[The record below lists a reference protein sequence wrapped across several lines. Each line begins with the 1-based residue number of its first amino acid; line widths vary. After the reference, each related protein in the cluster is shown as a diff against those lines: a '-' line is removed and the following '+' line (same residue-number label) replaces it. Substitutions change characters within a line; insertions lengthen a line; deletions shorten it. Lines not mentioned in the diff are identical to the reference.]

1 MKEGTAE
8 GGADIK
14 ASGWIAGDL
23 REYDRDH
30 AVDLILRKTG
40 TPMDRRHFFRTG
52 LGLLGA
58 ATLPSRGFGDEPA
71 SAVES
76 AHAEIWR
83 RFVDKH
89 GVILDFTALDGSVP
103 LPTPDECRDGK
114 PNALGWFTPIENGAM
129 FNGLYMDAAVNRW
142 RHTKTEADAAKARR
156 LMEGL
161 LLLAS
166 VSDVKGFVARGC
178 STDGRSHYPMGSDDQ
193 TLPWFLGLWRYVESG
208 LATDAERERITAQLL
223 ETANAIVRL
232 DWALPAESPFGRRGS
247 FAEFRFDSASRLLF
261 VAKMMHA
268 VTGDSKWEAIY
279 RKALTGRGGHENSTR
294 LEICERGME
303 FWYAPRHSWTS
314 CGSVAALRSVWELEQ
329 DAAIKA
335 AFARGLEAS
344 AERAAASLPL
354 AAQLDLSEK
363 GTFDANWR
371 APMMPL
377 WTPQRTEIEAQTL
390 ATRQLE
396 AFVKVSPRRNKET
409 AFVREPTAAA
419 WIVTLAAE
427 AKSIRPHLPA
437 IDRVL
442 AHYDYEQLHYSSFFW
457 VESAWWRSVAVR

>member
-1 MKEGTAE
+1 
-8 GGADIK
+8 
-14 ASGWIAGDL
+14 
-23 REYDRDH
+23 
-30 AVDLILRKTG
+30 
-40 TPMDRRHFFRTG
+40 MDRRHFIRMG
-52 LGLLGA
+52 LGLIGA
-58 ATLPSRGFGDEPA
+58 ATLPSRGFGDELA

-89 GVILDFTALDGSVP
+89 DVILDFTALDGSVP

-129 FNGLYMDAAVNRW
+129 FTGLYMDAAVNRW
-142 RHTKTEADAAKARR
+142 RHTKAEADATKARR

-166 VSDVKGFVARGC
+166 VSDVRGFVARGC
-178 STDGRSHYPMGSDDQ
+178 STDGRSHYAMGSDDQ
-193 TLPWFLGLWRYVESG
+193 TLPWFLGLWRYVESD
-208 LATDAERERITAQLL
+208 LATDAERERITVKLL
-223 ETANAIVRL
+223 ETATAIVRL

-268 VTGDSKWEAIY
+268 VTGDSKWDAIY
-279 RKALTGRGGHENSTR
+279 RRALTERGGHENSTR
-294 LEICERGME
+294 LEICERGMV

-314 CGSVAALRSVWELEQ
+314 CGSVGALRGLWELEQ
-329 DAAIKA
+329 DAVIKA

-354 AAQLDLSEK
+354 AAQLDLSDQN
-363 GTFDANWR
+363 TFDANWR

-377 WTPQRTEIEAQTL
+377 WKPQKTEMEAQAL
-390 ATRQLE
+390 AMRQLE
-396 AFVKVSPRRNKET
+396 AFVKVCRAGIRKPRSCGSRPPRLGSSPLPPRRRASGHIFPRSSACWLTTTTSSSTTVASSGASPRGGGRWLFDSGDRPCCCRAGRHRNGVGWT
-409 AFVREPTAAA
+409 R
-419 WIVTLAAE
+419 
-427 AKSIRPHLPA
+427 
-437 IDRVL
+437 
-442 AHYDYEQLHYSSFFW
+442 
-457 VESAWWRSVAVR
+457 AVKTDANY